1 MLKGVVRNLLGDAPL
16 GDGSRFQEAK
26 TRSKG
31 PRDVEQLRQVTIGL
45 SGCRDIS
52 TYNIYNSRRALLL
65 YHLCPN
71 LGTKLF
77 QNEKTNNFCL
87 APFQTLDP

>member
-1 MLKGVVRNLLGDAPL
+1 MLKGVVRNLLGDTPL

-31 PRDVEQLRQVTIGL
+31 PRDVETTPVKEPSGV

-65 YHLCPN
+65 YHL
-71 LGTKLF
+71 
-77 QNEKTNNFCL
+77 
-87 APFQTLDP
+87 